1 MDIDIYIYSAYP
13 CIPCTRMFVSVLSA
27 TSMEPSDFERPFRAP
42 QQSRAG
48 SSGHFERPCG
58 AERARCRKRRQ
69 VRCFRAGQAEPSGL
83 DVGNVGRCGDFEHA
97 RLSRAGSM
105 SETSAGAV
113 FSSRPGR
120 AERARCRK
128 RRQVRCFRAG
138 QAEPS
143 GLDVGN
149 VGRCGVREARPSRVK
164 LGSVQAVPGP
174 LRRFNIRY
182 IFKSWI
188 HILLFFVS
196 FFDELGALRSCS
208 ASHPL

>member
-1 MDIDIYIYSAYP
+1 MDIDIYIYIYSAYP

-58 AERARCRKRRQ
+58 
-69 VRCFRAGQAEPSGL
+69 
-83 DVGNVGRCGDFEHA
+83 
-97 RLSRAGSM
+97 
-105 SETSAGAV
+105 
-113 FSSRPGR
+113 

>member
-1 MDIDIYIYSAYP
+1 MHENVRLCVECNRHSWSCPVKRLRSSGAERARAAISGAPAGPSGLERECRAPQQSRVGSKLETSTRAMFFEQPGRAISSA
-13 CIPCTRMFVSVLSA
+13 LA
-27 TSMEPSDFERPFRAP
+27 EPSEFERPCRAP
-42 QQSRAG
+42 PQSRAG
-48 SSGHFERPCG
+48 SSGHFERP
-58 AERARCRKRRQ
+58 
-69 VRCFRAGQAEPSGL
+69 SG
-83 DVGNVGRCGDFEHA
+83 
-97 RLSRAGSM
+97 
-105 SETSAGAV
+105 
-113 FSSRPGR
+113 